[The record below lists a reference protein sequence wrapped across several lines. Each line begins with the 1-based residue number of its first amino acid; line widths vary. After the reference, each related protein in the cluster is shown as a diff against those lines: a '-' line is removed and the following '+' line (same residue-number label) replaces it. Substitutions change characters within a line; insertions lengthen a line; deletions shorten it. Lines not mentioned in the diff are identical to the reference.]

1 MNKEHLK
8 KQLIELQSNLIKELQ
23 EKTEYSH
30 SMVDIDED
38 DVRDPDDY
46 SRQWES
52 GEIEQLMKVQL
63 NKAKGCLTK
72 LNSIDFS
79 PKNKVTQGAFVETD
93 KLNFFIGLSTIP
105 FDFDDKEM
113 VGISEES
120 PIYAIMAGKEK
131 GYTFSFSGNTYTITN
146 IY

>member
-1 MNKEHLK
+1 MNKEQLK
-8 KQLIELQSNLIKELQ
+8 EELMALQTNIIRELQ

-30 SMVDIDED
+30 SMVDIDEE

-52 GEIEQLMKVQL
+52 GELEQLMKVQL
-63 NKAKGCLTK
+63 NKAKGSLTK
-72 LNSIDFS
+72 LETIDFS
-79 PKNKVTQGAFVETD
+79 NKNSVGEGAFIETD

-105 FDFDDKEM
+105 FNFEGKEII
-113 VGISEES
+113 GISEES
-120 PIYAIMAGKEK
+120 PIYAMMAGKEK
-131 GYTFSFSGNTYTITN
+131 GDTFSYSGNTYTITN